1 MSKLEKILTYAKGQP
16 CVRCGRN
23 DGTTCARHY
32 NGLRQHWYGKGRGI
46 KCNPLITA
54 HLCLSCDQ
62 LFSEGNLSDFENE
75 VDRSEQFL
83 HLVALTLISLANHG
97 VLKA

>member
-46 KCNPLITA
+46 KCHPLMAA
-54 HLCLSCDQ
+54 HLCMACDKD
-62 LFSEGNLSDFENE
+62 FSEGVNPYEDKIQ
-75 VDRSEQFL
+75 RSEEFL
-83 HLVALTLISLANHG
+83 HLIALTLINLAKQEK
-97 VLKA
+97 LKV